1 MTQYVKCVKNDT
13 YFQDDLAESFIELK
27 IGAVYKVWPFNP
39 ETDIE
44 GMVRVRGEFPNEP
57 GSEEGYLYPVDYF
70 EPFIPDIKEQATATA
85 TVHLPPDL
93 RNILRAEV
101 LAAGKSI
108 STLRR
113 GWIDERLDL
122 PEHVAI

>member
-1 MTQYVKCVKNDT
+1 MTQYVRCIKNNT

-44 GMVRVRGEFPNEP
+44 GMVRIRGEFPNEP
-57 GSEEGYLYPVDYF
+57 GSEGGYLYPVDYF
-70 EPFIPDIKEQATATA
+70 EPFAADVGGQAVAVA

-93 RNILRAEV
+93 RHILRAEA

-108 STLRR
+108 SALLRE
-113 GWIDERLDL
+113 WIDERLDL
-122 PEHVAI
+122 PERMTA